1 MIFSAYNLSTT
12 VCLKCLVLGINRFN
26 MVAPVGTLCYSLKLG
41 GLWFGLHYS
50 LTRQNRGC
58 PYALVPSQ
66 NLLCQGNGPSS
77 HNKTVTSSVWLTA
90 AQTILSVWKYNSSE
104 LNVCHLKFVDAVP
117 SVCVELLN
125 LLSLCLSSFIFARIP
140 RILY

>member
-1 MIFSAYNLSTT
+1 MIFSTYNLSTT

-26 MVAPVGTLCYSLKLG
+26 MVAPVGAHCYSLKLG

-58 PYALVPSQ
+58 RYALVPSQ

-77 HNKTVTSSVWLTA
+77 LNKTVTSSVWLRGRPFDSWGRLWFFCEKKIV
-90 AQTILSVWKYNSSE
+90 QQ
-104 LNVCHLKFVDAVP
+104 
-117 SVCVELLN
+117 
-125 LLSLCLSSFIFARIP
+125 IFENK
-140 RILY
+140 